1 MKKRLIIGVAAVVV
15 IAAIVFFSIRGNGPA
30 GEKVYVEPAKARSI
44 EAVVTAPGE
53 VDPKFK
59 VNISAHVI
67 GKIEQLYFN
76 EGDIVRRGQKLVELE
91 KPAFLAQ
98 RDRSRAELANRRIE
112 VSRARAALANAELS
126 YKRAVSLRAQ
136 GIQAQELFDRSRLD
150 HENAKAGYDSALE
163 GVRQAEA
170 TLIQAENDL
179 SRTTILSPI
188 DGKVVQL
195 NAHEGEVVITG
206 TMNNPGSVIA
216 VIADLSQILVAAE
229 VGETEVVGIRVGQ
242 PGKIHVDAVPD
253 KEYHGKV
260 IEIGSSAAIRQNA
273 GSGIRYFKVK
283 VAFDDADDRLRP
295 GMTAQVAIVTS
306 TAGNAVAVPIQSVV
320 ERVPGA
326 KKGAEDEENE
336 NTPKRKY
343 VFTVQN
349 GKAKMIEVRT
359 GISDATHVALL
370 SGIRL
375 GQEVVT
381 GPFRTLKK
389 IHDGDAV
396 QVVKEETKKKTSA
409 AKSTTTEESD

>member
-1 MKKRLIIGVAAVVV
+1 VKKRLIIAIAAVLG
-15 IAAIVFFSIRGNGPA
+15 IAAILFFSIRGRRPT
-30 GEKVYVEPAKARSI
+30 GEKVYVEPAKPRKI
-44 EAVVTAPGE
+44 EAVVNAPGE

-67 GKIEQLYFN
+67 GKIEKLYFD
-76 EGDIVRRGQKLVELE
+76 EGNVVRRGQKLVELE
-91 KPAFLAQ
+91 KPAFQAQ
-98 RDRSRAELANRRIE
+98 RDRAKADLASRRIE
-112 VSRARAALANAELS
+112 VTRARAALGTAELA
-126 YKRAVSLRAQ
+126 YNRAVNMQRQ
-136 GIQAQELFDRSRLD
+136 GIQAQELFDRARLD
-150 HENAKAGYDSALE
+150 HQNAQAGYDSSVE

-170 TLIQAENDL
+170 TLMQAETDL

-188 DGKVVQL
+188 DGKVVEL
-195 NAHEGEVVITG
+195 NAREGEVVVTG

-242 PGKIHVDAVPD
+242 PAKIHVDAISD
-253 KEYHGKV
+253 KEYRGHV
-260 IEIGSSAAIRQNA
+260 TEIGSSAAVRQNA

-306 TAGNAVAVPIQSVV
+306 TLGDATAVPIQSVV

-326 KKGAEDEENE
+326 KKDEDEENE

-349 GKAKMIEVRT
+349 GKAKMIEVTT
-359 GISDATHVALL
+359 GISDATHVAIVNGLK
-370 SGIRL
+370 SG
-375 GQEVVT
+375 QSVVT

-396 QVVKEETKKKTSA
+396 QIVQEETKPKT
-409 AKSTTTEESD
+409 TTTEESH

>member
-1 MKKRLIIGVAAVVV
+1 MKKPLLIGIAAVLA
-15 IAAIVFFSIRGNGPA
+15 IAAIVFFSITGKRPT
-30 GEKVYVEPAKARSI
+30 GEKVYAEPAKPRRI

-76 EGDIVRRGQKLVELE
+76 EGDVVRRGQKLVELE

-112 VSRARAALANAELS
+112 VSRARAALGTAELS
-126 YKRAVSLRAQ
+126 YKRAVSLREQ
-136 GIQAQELFDRSRLD
+136 GISAQELFDRTRLE
-150 HENAKAGYDSALE
+150 HENAKAAYHSALE

-170 TLIQAENDL
+170 TLTQAETDL

-242 PGKIHVDAVPD
+242 PAKIHVDAIPD
-253 KEYHGKV
+253 KEYHGRV
-260 IEIGSSAAIRQNA
+260 IEIGSSAAVRQNA

-306 TAGNAVAVPIQSVV
+306 TVGDAVAVPIQSVV

-326 KKGAEDEENE
+326 KKGADDEENE

-359 GISDATHVALL
+359 GISDATHVAIV
-370 SGIRL
+370 SGL
-375 GQEVVT
+375 KSGQEVIT

-389 IHDGDAV
+389 IHDGDDV
-396 QVVKEETKKKTSA
+396 QVVKEEEKKSK
-409 AKSTTTEESD
+409 TTTEESD